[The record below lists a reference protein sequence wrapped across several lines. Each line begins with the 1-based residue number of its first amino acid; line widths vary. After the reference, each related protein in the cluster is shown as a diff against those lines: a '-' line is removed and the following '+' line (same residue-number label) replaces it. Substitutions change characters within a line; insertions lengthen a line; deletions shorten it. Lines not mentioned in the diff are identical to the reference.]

1 MAEFH
6 IWVSTYGLGGC
17 GRAEHSGGL
26 VAEGDGVFVAIQA
39 WLVGGMGAHLAAWW
53 VLYPLLVRQVALSPC
68 QWASALD
75 SVGWGIF
82 RANSIS
88 MGVYSGHWVVAV
100 GRWAVLWVFSWTVS
114 RNPKLCL

>member
-17 GRAEHSGGL
+17 GRVEHSGGL
-26 VAEGDGVFVAIQA
+26 VAEGDGVFVAIQG
-39 WLVGGMGAHLAAWW
+39 WLVGGMGVHLAAWW
-53 VLYPLLVRQVALSPC
+53 VLYPLLVRQVALSPH

-82 RANSIS
+82 GADSIS
-88 MGVYSGHWVVAV
+88 MGVYSGRWVVAV
-100 GRWAVLWVFSWTVS
+100 GKWAVL
-114 RNPKLCL
+114 